1 MLLSCYFNTCTTF
14 YRMMMGL
21 SYTNI
26 ICHLKMLK
34 QERRIL
40 TNWKK
45 KDKIIEKT
53 HSLDKISK
61 IEKEENVTRQ
71 EQTSPE
77 VTTNNSSD
85 EANRQIC
92 ETVTTETLNTNYKDL
107 EKTSCSNMRV
117 VGNQNDK
124 NRRFSEF
131 DAFRKVCD
139 VCPFCLLCVAFN
151 PISYRNCEIFLNDAL

>member
-1 MLLSCYFNTCTTF
+1 
-14 YRMMMGL
+14 MGL
-21 SYTNI
+21 SYSKI
-26 ICHLKMLK
+26 IYHLNMLK

-92 ETVTTETLNTNYKDL
+92 ETVTTETLNTKYKGL
-107 EKTSCSNMRV
+107 VKTSRLNMRV
-117 VGNQNDK
+117 VGNQNDQK
-124 NRRFSEF
+124 RRFSEF
-131 DAFRKVCD
+131 DAFRKVSD
-139 VCPFCLLCVAFN
+139 GYFFCLLCVSFN
-151 PISYRNCEIFLNDAL
+151 PILYGNRVIV